1 MSTMCRSLAFLGMTV
16 GLAMTVSMA
25 SSVLGAQQLALG
37 RERDLK
43 ATHPRIVDGIDLVP
57 TSIALTSANQI
68 TFTMTN
74 AGRSAVAQPFVSDI
88 YINGVRK
95 DTYKHP
101 AQGAQSDVP
110 VVSTLA
116 RIDSCGPVS
125 IMIVSDA
132 QQVVAEANEAN
143 NTQTT
148 TLTPKCA
155 DLAVAEIKQ
164 DWQDLNTR
172 FRIQVKVVN
181 LGNAPMARPIIARA
195 WGGPTGALAGLDVGA
210 WPIFNEIE
218 VTPLAPNQ
226 SMTYHVGGTFLG
238 TDAVAVRVYLDFFHQ
253 IVEKRVDNNL
263 GTKTFGPH

>member
-1 MSTMCRSLAFLGMTV
+1 MVHKSRSLASLGMTFV
-16 GLAMTVSMA
+16 LLMSPPA
-25 SSVLGAQQLALG
+25 LGAQQIALG
-37 RERDLK
+37 RDPK
-43 ATHPRIVDGIDLVP
+43 APHPPVVDGIDLVP
-57 TSIALTSANQI
+57 TAITLSGSNQI
-68 TFTMTN
+68 AFTMTN
-74 AGRSAVAQPFVSDI
+74 AGRSAVTQPFVSDI
-88 YINGVRK
+88 YINGARK

-110 VVSTLA
+110 VVSNLA
-116 RIDSCGPVS
+116 RVDSCGPVS

-143 NTQTT
+143 NTKTT
-148 TLTPKCA
+148 TLTPKCP
-155 DLAVAEIKQ
+155 DLAVTEIKQ

-172 FRIQVKVVN
+172 YRIQVRVVN
-181 LGNAPMARPIIARA
+181 LGNAPMSRSVIARA
-195 WGGPTGALAGLDVGA
+195 WGGPTGELSGLDVGA

-226 SMTYHVGGTFLG
+226 ATTFHVGGTFLG
-238 TDAVAVRVYLDFFHQ
+238 TDAVAVRLYLDFFHQ